1 MKKEA
6 WTNRVNRSKLR
17 MKGQTKEMVEGDGEE
32 EDDDE
37 AQQTEAAGEEEV
49 SGGSELKVS
58 GNQAE
63 PTSASQSER

>member
-1 MKKEA
+1 
-6 WTNRVNRSKLR
+6 
-17 MKGQTKEMVEGDGEE
+17 MKGQAKEMGESDE

-37 AQQTEAAGEEEV
+37 AQQTEAAGEEDV
-49 SGGSELKVS
+49 SGGSEVKESVS

>member
-1 MKKEA
+1 M
-6 WTNRVNRSKLR
+6 NRSKLR
-17 MKGQTKEMVEGDGEE
+17 MKGQTKEMGEGDGEE

-37 AQQTEAAGEEEV
+37 AQQTEAADEGEV
-49 SGGSELKVS
+49 SGGSELKESVS

>member
-1 MKKEA
+1 MK
-6 WTNRVNRSKLR
+6 V
-17 MKGQTKEMVEGDGEE
+17 QTKEMGEGDGEE

-37 AQQTEAAGEEEV
+37 AQQTEAAGEGEV
-49 SGGSELKVS
+49 SGGSELKESVS

>member
-1 MKKEA
+1 
-6 WTNRVNRSKLR
+6 
-17 MKGQTKEMVEGDGEE
+17 MKGQAKEMGEGDGEE

-49 SGGSELKVS
+49 SGGSELKESVS
-58 GNQAE
+58 RNQAE

>member
-1 MKKEA
+1 
-6 WTNRVNRSKLR
+6 

>member
-1 MKKEA
+1 
-6 WTNRVNRSKLR
+6 
-17 MKGQTKEMVEGDGEE
+17 MKGQAKEIGGGDGEE

-37 AQQTEAAGEEEV
+37 AQQTEAAGEEEEV
-49 SGGSELKVS
+49 SGGSELKESVS